1 MPFDPADPRTWPVW
15 MRAAEI
21 VTSTKYRG
29 PYPGT
34 RWHWDE
40 AVRQGRVPKPKRFSS
55 RIVAWHRNVV
65 ARACGLPAPGEAK
78 PTTTDQETPQ
88 M

>member
-15 MRAAEI
+15 MRAGEI
-21 VTSTKYRG
+21 VTSPTRRG

-34 RWHWDE
+34 RWHWDK
-40 AVRQGRVPKPKRFSS
+40 AVRDGRVPKPRRFSS

-65 ARACGLPAPGEAK
+65 ASACGLPLPGEAK
-78 PTTTDQETPQ
+78 SATTNEETL
-88 M
+88 